1 MLIDYKRVLC
11 PVQFDKN
18 SLAALAV
25 AKEIATQNK
34 GKLFVMH
41 VVSAHTDPTRVGGA
55 AMAAH
60 DEKVAQEELAKLEKE
75 QLADIDHEV
84 VRRLGNPAEEVGKA
98 EHEFGIDL
106 VVMANAR
113 PHRSEPSGA
122 RQRRRTGRARSGL
135 PGPDHPRQVGRGR
148 LRAGSRISKVRLWK
162 RSSVFPSSHSVRVED
177 NPTLSLSHI

>member
-11 PVQFDKN
+11 PVQFDNN

-25 AKEIATQNK
+25 AKEIAKQNK

-60 DEKVAQEELAKLEKE
+60 DEKIAQEELAKLEKE

-98 EHEFGIDL
+98 EHEFGINL
-106 VVMANAR
+106 VVMAT
-113 PHRSEPSGA
+113 HG
-122 RQRRRTGRARSGL
+122 RTGVSHLVLGSVAERVVREAVCPVLTIRA
-135 PGPDHPRQVGRGR
+135 
-148 LRAGSRISKVRLWK
+148 K
-162 RSSVFPSSHSVRVED
+162 
-177 NPTLSLSHI
+177 

>member
-11 PVQFDKN
+11 PVQFDNN

-25 AKEIATQNK
+25 AKEIARQNK

-60 DEKVAQEELAKLEKE
+60 DEKIAQEELAKLEKE

-84 VRRLGNPAEEVGKA
+84 IRRLGNPAEEVGKA

-106 VVMANAR
+106 VVMAT
-113 PHRSEPSGA
+113 HG
-122 RQRRRTGRARSGL
+122 RTGVSHLVLGSVAERVVREAVCPVLTIRA
-135 PGPDHPRQVGRGR
+135 
-148 LRAGSRISKVRLWK
+148 K
-162 RSSVFPSSHSVRVED
+162 
-177 NPTLSLSHI
+177 

>member
-11 PVQFDKN
+11 PVQFDNN

-25 AKEIATQNK
+25 AKEIAKQNK

-60 DEKVAQEELAKLEKE
+60 DEKIAQEELAKLEKE

-106 VVMANAR
+106 VVMAT
-113 PHRSEPSGA
+113 HG
-122 RQRRRTGRARSGL
+122 RTGVSHLVLGSVAERVVREAVCPVLTIRA
-135 PGPDHPRQVGRGR
+135 
-148 LRAGSRISKVRLWK
+148 K
-162 RSSVFPSSHSVRVED
+162 
-177 NPTLSLSHI
+177 

>member
-55 AMAAH
+55 AMVGH
-60 DEKVAQEELAKLEKE
+60 DEKIAQEELAKLEKE
-75 QLADIDHEV
+75 QLGDIEHEV

-98 EHEFGIDL
+98 EREFGIDL
-106 VVMANAR
+106 VVMAT
-113 PHRSEPSGA
+113 HG
-122 RQRRRTGRARSGL
+122 RTGVSHLVLGSVAERVVREAICPVLTIRA
-135 PGPDHPRQVGRGR
+135 
-148 LRAGSRISKVRLWK
+148 K
-162 RSSVFPSSHSVRVED
+162 
-177 NPTLSLSHI
+177 